1 MIKKR
6 IKDSGVK
13 QKWIASKLGMQ
24 ESQLSEILNGS
35 RKQKNITEIVK
46 KINSVIIPFSN
57 N

>member
-13 QKWIASKLGMQ
+13 QKWIASQLGMQ